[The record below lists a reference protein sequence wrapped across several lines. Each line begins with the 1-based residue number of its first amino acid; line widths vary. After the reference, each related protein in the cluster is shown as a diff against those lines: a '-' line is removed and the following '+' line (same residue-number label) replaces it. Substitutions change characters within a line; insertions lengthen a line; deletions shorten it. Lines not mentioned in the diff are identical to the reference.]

1 MSDSRE
7 GLTMNISAIILAG
20 GNSSRM
26 KFNKEEIKIDGEYL
40 VHTQIKKLQTVFDEI
55 IVVSNNPK
63 HYEGLNVKVVSD
75 IIKGNTP
82 IIGLHSGL
90 VHSSNKYNYCIACD
104 MAYLNF
110 DFINYLIS
118 LVDNQEAYVSKYN
131 KYIEPFNAIY
141 SKKIIIK
148 IESFLADKNYGF
160 QRLVKK
166 LDTHYIKEQIVSHYQ
181 EEMDMF
187 KNINKESDLYDD
199 YTSITS
205 NYQNMDVEKVL
216 NREVFNVQD
225 KVITEYPLSLYVNN
239 EHYSTMMLTPED
251 IEFLVIGYLHSEFVI
266 KSIKDITSFKLNL
279 EDHRCDVTTINEI
292 KANNSQRLNI
302 MSTACGNAKLVKIED
317 KKLPVV
323 NTTHKFNIQQIFDE
337 VAVFNKESILFRE
350 TGGVHSVELLYGDNK
365 QLFEDIGRH
374 NAVDKVIG
382 FLLKNNIVSDD
393 VYLITSGRISSDI
406 LLKSALMNIGLI
418 VSRSAPTSLAVKL
431 ANKLNVTVIG
441 FARDSKLNIYTYPER
456 IIKEWSNE

>member
-1 MSDSRE
+1 
-7 GLTMNISAIILAG
+7 MNISAIILAG

-26 KFNKEEIKIDGEYL
+26 KFNKEEIKINDEYL
-40 VHTQIKKLQTVFDEI
+40 VHTQIKKLQTVFNEI

-75 IIKGNTP
+75 IITGNTP
-82 IIGLHSGL
+82 IIGLHAGL
-90 VHSSNKYNYCIACD
+90 VHSNNKYNYCIACD
-104 MAYLNF
+104 MAYINF
-110 DFINYLIS
+110 DFINYIIS
-118 LVDNQEAYVSKYN
+118 LIDEKEAYVSKYN

-141 SKKIIIK
+141 SREIIMK
-148 IESFLADKNYGF
+148 IESFLGDKNFGF
-160 QRLVKK
+160 QRLVKN
-166 LDTHYIKEQIVSHYQ
+166 LNTHYIKEQIVSHYQ
-181 EEMDMF
+181 QEMDMF
-187 KNINKESDLYDD
+187 KNINRESDLYDD

-216 NREVFNVQD
+216 NKEIFKVKD

-266 KSIKDITSFKLNL
+266 KGIKDINSFKLNL
-279 EDHRCDVTTINEI
+279 EDHRCDITINHKIEV
-292 KANNSQRLNI
+292 NNSQRLNI
-302 MSTACGNAKLVKIED
+302 MSTACGNAKLVKMED
-317 KKLPVV
+317 KDLPVV
-323 NTTHKFNIQQIFDE
+323 NTNHKFNIQEIFNE

-374 NAVDKVIG
+374 NAVDKVVG
-382 FLLKNNIVSDD
+382 FLLKNSIKQDD
-393 VYLITSGRISSDI
+393 TYLITSGRISSDI
-406 LLKSALMNIGLI
+406 LLKAALMNIGLI

-431 ANKLNVTVIG
+431 AIKLNVTLIG
-441 FARDSKLNIYTYPER
+441 FARGNKLNIYTNPER
-456 IIKEWSNE
+456 IIKEWSDE